1 MARIRAL
8 HLDEQE
14 RLDTVELV
22 LTADEVH
29 YLATLLGNR
38 TGVEN
43 TDAMERGDALNHAIY
58 SAASGALEMTGERD

>member
-1 MARIRAL
+1 MARVKAL
-8 HLDEQE
+8 HLDERE
-14 RLDTVELV
+14 RLESVEVV
-22 LTADEVH
+22 LTADELR

-43 TDAMERGDALNHAIY
+43 NDLMERGDALNHAIY